1 MIRNILE
8 LRIFD
13 DVITS
18 SGITYMQASTLN
30 YSLILRDL
38 GPHTE
43 GSRDAQHQQT
53 VIETEDAQ
61 QPALL

>member
-1 MIRNILE
+1 
-8 LRIFD
+8 
-13 DVITS
+13 
-18 SGITYMQASTLN
+18 MQASTLN